1 MIRGKSEDQS
11 RWQARKVGNDHAMG
25 KEEKILGNHT
35 SQNGETAEKGRTST
49 VVSVQRALSILNCL
63 GESEEMLGVTEMS
76 RILGLHKS
84 TVSRLAATLAQNGYV
99 SQDPETA
106 KYRLGM
112 RLVGL
117 GTRVL
122 EQIDLRGIARP
133 YLEQLMGLTE
143 ETVHLG
149 ILDVNQVVYVD
160 KIESTQV
167 LTMKSR
173 VGSKVPV
180 HCTALGK
187 VLLASLSREELKE
200 IIFSCSFDRY
210 TPNTMTNVGEFEKQI
225 GWVREQGYAIDD
237 EEHELGI
244 RCVAAPIM
252 DHSGGVIAAISVSGP
267 TIRVTRERLELFIPN
282 VLAVSRKISRAL
294 GYVAD

>member
-1 MIRGKSEDQS
+1 
-11 RWQARKVGNDHAMG
+11 MG
-25 KEEKILGNHT
+25 KEEKIIYT
-35 SQNGETAEKGRTST
+35 KQNNEAPEKGRRTT
-49 VVSVQRALSILNCL
+49 VVSVERALSILNCL
-63 GESEEMLGVTEMS
+63 AESEEMLGVTEMS
-76 RILGLHKS
+76 RLLGLHKS
-84 TVSRLAATLAQNGYV
+84 TVSRLASTLAQNGYV
-99 SQDPETA
+99 RQDPETG
-106 KYRLGM
+106 KYQLGM
-112 RLVGL
+112 RLIGL

-122 EQIDLRGIARP
+122 EQIDLRGVARP
-133 YLEQLMGLTE
+133 YLEQLMEITE

-149 ILDVNQVVYVD
+149 ILDGNQVVYVD

-187 VLLASLSREELKE
+187 VLLASLSREELKK
-200 IIFSCSFDRY
+200 IISSCSFDRY

-225 GWVREQGYAIDD
+225 AWVREQGYAIDD

-252 DHSGGVIAAISVSGP
+252 DHSGSVIASLSVSGP
-267 TIRVTRERLELFIPN
+267 TIRVTRERLERFIPN
-282 VLAVSRKISRAL
+282 VVAISKKASKSL
-294 GYVAD
+294 GYVPDHL